1 MKITRN
7 GREIVIEVSAAPC
20 KFLLED
26 VFDKET
32 AEEIA
37 RQARTNPWA
46 WADVTVTARLPRIG
60 IPYGFSCLGECN
72 YESMEEFM
80 DSDTF
85 EWMVEEAVQD
95 LQNKLLDMLDLVE
108 EQARQLGY

>member
-7 GREIVIEVSAAPC
+7 RREIVIEVSAAPC
-20 KFLLED
+20 KFPPED

-37 RQARTNPWA
+37 RQARNNPWA
-46 WADVTVTARLPRIG
+46 WADVTVFASLPRIG
-60 IPYGFSCLGECN
+60 IPCGAARRYECSYENMEGFVK
-72 YESMEEFM
+72 
-80 DSDTF
+80 SDTF
-85 EWMVEEAVQD
+85 GRMVEEAVQD

-108 EQARQLGY
+108 EQERQLGY